1 MIPFHLDMLEMG
13 DRLWDLPVLQQLQ
26 KDQYSMFTQFTPL
39 KVNTP
44 DASRSER
51 KERDGNDIEDRNNDR
66 DVVDADD
73 EWNEVKEELVELNH
87 ATRPKKY
94 LQWLRLHANH
104 FEAVNILS
112 RFSVTSLLSENIKF
126 SLLTV
131 QRQKKPM
138 MMPWHVAIE
147 KTLLP
152 TSNSK
157 SQTTSW
163 TAKSAFD
170 TLTGLMRDMKGR
182 DVDIPLKLKNY
193 ADGKGMDMQRS
204 GRQGRP
210 SVFKGNIHCEAALA
224 SLMISK
230 ESITGPDQ
238 LKSVIGNLDEGCIG
252 VSKLC
257 CPICWKVL
265 SVLRGDSKTKFLVRG
280 HHDTITPVD
289 LPPWM
294 PVEHLMEIVKIF
306 RNYLHEALD
315 VIMAAHGEKPLGA
328 QQAGRGHKH
337 TESIQFIMSEGGFS
351 TNSDS
356 SEGKVVLSE
365 LDSDSE

>member
-1 MIPFHLDMLEMG
+1 MICFHLDMLEMG
-13 DRLWDLPVLQQLQ
+13 DQLWDLSALQQLQ

-44 DASRSER
+44 DASGSER
-51 KERDGNDIEDRNNDR
+51 KERDENDIEDRNDDQ
-66 DVVDADD
+66 DVVDVDD
-73 EWNEVKEELVELNH
+73 ERDEVKEELAELNH
-87 ATRPKKY
+87 ATWPKKY

-112 RFSVTSLLSENIKF
+112 WFSVTSPLSENIKF

-152 TSNSK
+152 TSDSK
-157 SQTTSW
+157 LQTTSW

-170 TLTGLMRDMKGR
+170 TLTGLMRDMKGQ

-193 ADGKGMDMQRS
+193 ADGKGM
-204 GRQGRP
+204 
-210 SVFKGNIHCEAALA
+210 
-224 SLMISK
+224 
-230 ESITGPDQ
+230 GPDQ

-280 HHDTITPVD
+280 HQRT
-289 LPPWM
+289 
-294 PVEHLMEIVKIF
+294 VEPSRKPALSRSDSHTTTMKVHYG
-306 RNYLHEALD
+306 RNSLYICYACNAD
-315 VIMAAHGEKPLGA
+315 LGA
-328 QQAGRGHKH
+328 
-337 TESIQFIMSEGGFS
+337 
-351 TNSDS
+351 NN
-356 SEGKVVLSE
+356 
-365 LDSDSE
+365 